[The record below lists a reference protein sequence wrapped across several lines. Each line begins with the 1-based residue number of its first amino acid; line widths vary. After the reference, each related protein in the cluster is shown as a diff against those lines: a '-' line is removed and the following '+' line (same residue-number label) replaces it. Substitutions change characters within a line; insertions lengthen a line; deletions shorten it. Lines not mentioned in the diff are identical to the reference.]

1 MHVKRRSCTKHLK
14 KWYYFVYFLLFMV
27 GSNVTF
33 FYFEYSD
40 RFACHSS
47 GLLYGSCFQSRL
59 KAMLTEHS
67 NDSSFLIPYCGGLP
81 PMCYDSGAGEALCS
95 LTEAQSDGINDRLC
109 SINEVHEDNVSE
121 GLSSQTEHTT
131 TRESTVEQPINNE
144 HQDDMQ
150 DEGYNE
156 KMDEDGSVSS
166 SDDETYRI
174 LERQLKKKGEVVRF
188 QPPRVTVHPRHY
200 KRFGKMERCALAE
213 FDYLQD
219 ISTDVSALQSS
230 PEGHHSVAI

>member
-1 MHVKRRSCTKHLK
+1 
-14 KWYYFVYFLLFMV
+14 
-27 GSNVTF
+27 
-33 FYFEYSD
+33 
-40 RFACHSS
+40 
-47 GLLYGSCFQSRL
+47 
-59 KAMLTEHS
+59 MLTEHS

-95 LTEAQSDGINDRLC
+95 LTE
-109 SINEVHEDNVSE
+109 DNISE

-131 TRESTVEQPINNE
+131 TRESTAEQPLNNE

-150 DEGYNE
+150 DEVGFFLRSGFSTHLDFVSSISSLHVFSLVAFPIDLKPHTRVVTTIICLPRGYNE

-230 PEGHHSVAI
+230 PEGHHNVAI